1 MLCRKF
7 VDTSDVIPA
16 ERAAARESQIPEN
29 TKTNLDCRFSLRLIR
44 PLADA
49 RE

>member
-7 VDTSDVIPA
+7 VNTSGVIPA
-16 ERAAARESQIPEN
+16 DRVVARESQILEN
-29 TKTNLDCRFSLRLIR
+29 TKTNLDCRFSLLIR